1 MSSSPTKAKTKKREG
16 HYFDAVAFSF
26 HLKRERVFDFSLEIH
41 AIGPLD
47 VDGAGRESVLRGAGY
62 AWTPGLR
69 VFDNSKRLDF
79 LPTCVL
85 FPFLRVFRCFGWFE
99 AVRGRLIGPK
109 TWDRIVRI
117 SWGFFSPSVTA
128 QKLGAVWVF

>member
-1 MSSSPTKAKTKKREG
+1 M
-16 HYFDAVAFSF
+16 
-26 HLKRERVFDFSLEIH
+26 H

-47 VDGAGRESVLRGAGY
+47 FDETRRENVLRGAGY

-69 VFDNSKRLDF
+69 VFDNSKRYDF

-117 SWGFFSPSVTA
+117 SWGFFPLSETA
-128 QKLGAVWVF
+128 QNLGAVWVSLFPKFLALNHVFGWKKAGNGP